1 VVHIL
6 RQTDP
11 LKKAYKP
18 FKNEMAFKD
27 FKIKVEALN
36 KKKWNFVRASF
47 LYQQALKCGKCDPNV
62 EMLLLCSCADAMQ
75 LVGNRQSHKNFNK
88 FYLDYC
94 PNGSRN
100 PPIKYYLDLKPPLI
114 RRDVSFEEALEYIYA
129 NFRCLYTHEGIERL
143 ELPPKGVHLVGN
155 ELLDKF
161 EGKYY
166 VIDKLNV
173 LSWFASI
180 TKVSLSKIL

>member
-1 VVHIL
+1 VINIP

-27 FKIKVEALN
+27 FKTRVEALS

-62 EMLLLCSCADAMQ
+62 AMLPLCSSADAMQ
-75 LVGNRQSHKNFNK
+75 LVGKKNSWKNFEK
-88 FYLDYC
+88 FYKDYC
-94 PNGSRN
+94 PSGSKN
-100 PPIKYYLDLKPPLI
+100 PPIKHYLNLKPPLTLT
-114 RRDVSFEEALEYIYA
+114 DASFEEALDYIYA
-129 NFRCLYTHEGIERL
+129 NFRCLYVHEGIGRL
-143 ELPPKGVHLVGN
+143 ELPPKGIILVGS

-161 EGKYY
+161 KGEYY
-166 VIDKLNV
+166 VINILNV
-173 LSWFASI
+173 LS
-180 TKVSLSKIL
+180 